1 MHDTKHAFG
10 SAMHTLMAKVP
21 FARITVGDIC
31 ETCGMSRKSF
41 YYHFRDKYELLGW
54 VFETEFIHPAK
65 ETPFPT
71 VWDFVHALCH
81 YLHTHRAFYVNAFA
95 VWGQN
100 AFSEQFYQLLC
111 PVAAPYFLPRY
122 TENAGKCPFFES
134 YYLDAFFC
142 SLLRW
147 LHESP
152 ELSPSDYVDALK
164 SVAEH
169 TAMNLGELG

>member
-81 YLHTHRAFYVNAFA
+81 YLHTHRAFYVNAFT
-95 VWGQN
+95 VCGQN
-100 AFSEQFYQLLC
+100 AFAEQFYQLLR
-111 PVAAPYFLPRY
+111 PVAAPYVVPGF
-122 TENAGKCPFFES
+122 TEHADES
-134 YYLDAFFC
+134 SFNENYLFDAFFC

-147 LHESP
+147 LHGKP
-152 ELSPSDYVDALK
+152 ALSPDEYVEAIK
-164 SVAEH
+164 AVTCH
-169 TAMNLGELG
+169 TAAFFQQLS

>member
-54 VFETEFIHPAK
+54 VFETEFVLPAR
-65 ETPFPT
+65 ETAYPSP
-71 VWDFVHALCH
+71 WDFIRALCN
-81 YLHTHRAFYVNAFA
+81 YLYNNSAFYKNAFT

-100 AFSEQFYQLLC
+100 AFAEQFYQLLR
-111 PVAAPYFLPRY
+111 PVAAPYIIPAFAEHAGECVFY
-122 TENAGKCPFFES
+122 ENYFF
-134 YYLDAFFC
+134 DAFFC

-147 LHESP
+147 LHGKP
-152 ELSPSDYVDALK
+152 ALPPSDYVDSMK
-164 SVAEH
+164 SLTCHA
-169 TAMNLGELG
+169 ASFFQQLS